1 MTMIRN
7 ETVAYYD
14 NPDND
19 YAAKTVGADMSHIY
33 PRFLKYL
40 PKNSSLLD
48 VGCGSGRDSLY
59 FLKNGYAVTSID
71 SSLKMCEYAEQLLQQ
86 PVLHQNFEDIDY
98 HECFNGIWAC
108 ASLLHVQEQN
118 MCNVIRKL
126 FAALVDG
133 GVLYASWKLGDHER
147 IESSTGRLF
156 CDMSEER
163 IFTIL
168 APIDR
173 ISVCELWISDDV
185 RDSFHG
191 QSWLNIIVKKCVVTA
206 EL

>member
-1 MTMIRN
+1 MIRN

-71 SSLKMCEYAEQLLQQ
+71 SSLKMCEYAKQLLQQ

-98 HECFNGIWAC
+98 QECFNGIWAC
-108 ASLLHVQEQN
+108 ASLFHVQEQN

-147 IESSTGRLF
+147 ILIHPVQSSYHVICPTKPTFPLLNP
-156 CDMSEER
+156 
-163 IFTIL
+163 IQQTIL
-168 APIDR
+168 RALLTSHIMQN
-173 ISVCELWISDDV
+173 V
-185 RDSFHG
+185 
-191 QSWLNIIVKKCVVTA
+191 A
-206 EL
+206 A